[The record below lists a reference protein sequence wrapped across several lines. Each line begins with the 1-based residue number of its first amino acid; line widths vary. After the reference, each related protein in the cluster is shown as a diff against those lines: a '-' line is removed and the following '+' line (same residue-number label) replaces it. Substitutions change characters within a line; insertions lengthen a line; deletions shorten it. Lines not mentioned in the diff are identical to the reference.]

1 MLIADW
7 MSTTV
12 IKVEPGVS
20 VTEAMDIQTQNDI
33 SILPVVQDEKL
44 VGIVTDVDLKPFR
57 SSAGASLDPLVIQ
70 GMKVED
76 VMSRAPV
83 TIPVDFTVGEA
94 AEAMLTGGVSGLVVV
109 DANKHIVGVITQ
121 TDLNRVLVS
130 VTGLWHGGI
139 AFGFLIEDVPGSI
152 KVLTDIMRAFGGR
165 LVSIMTAYIRAP
177 KGYRRVHIRVRG
189 LDRNRF
195 DEMLGQLKQSSDI
208 LYIIDHRM
216 NTRKLYVTPGTTET
230 RSGRM
235 N

>member
-20 VTEAMDIQTQNDI
+20 VTEAMDIQTRNDI
-33 SILPVVQDEKL
+33 SILPVVEDEKL
-44 VGIVTDVDLKPFR
+44 VGVVTDIDLKPFR

-70 GMKVED
+70 RTKVED
-76 VMSRAPV
+76 VIRAPV

-94 AEAMLTGGVSGLVVV
+94 ADAMLIGGVSGLVVV

-130 VTGLWHGGI
+130 VTGLLHGAI

-152 KVLTDIMRAFGGR
+152 KVLTDILRAFGGR
-165 LVSIMTAYIRAP
+165 LVSIMTGYIRAP
-177 KGYRRVHIRVRG
+177 KGHRRVHIRVRG
-189 LDRNRF
+189 LDRSRF

-216 NTRKLYVTPGTTET
+216 NTRTYFHA
-230 RSGRM
+230 R
-235 N
+235 NN